1 MKTSWILAL
10 LLPILCGCSRG
21 PKIAASHN
29 QPNPQRVRD
38 QLASTTIRDVR
49 LNNVPHADAVAFWMK
64 ATQENDPQHRGVS
77 CVFAGDTHT
86 HVTVDIVT
94 NSVSAL
100 DLLNDICRQADLVW
114 SLTPGCMVIRPANQP
129 GAGPESVKGG
139 APW

>member
-21 PKIAASHN
+21 PEIAASHN
-29 QPNPQRVRD
+29 HPNPQRVRD

-49 LNNVPHADAVAFWMK
+49 LKGVPPADAVAFLMK
-64 ATQENDPQHRGVS
+64 ATQENDPQRRGVS
-77 CVFAGDTHT
+77 CVFADDTRT
-86 HVTVDIVT
+86 NVTIEIVT

-100 DLLNDICRQADLVW
+100 DLLSDICRQADLVW
-114 SLTPGCMVIRPANQP
+114 SLTPNCMVIRPANKP